1 MEKLRK
7 SIKIAASHFGSLLDL
22 RGNIHSRSLEFDIA
36 GGRDKTLSLPHRY
49 ADGLAGVGL
58 GAKPNSVKPTF
69 CVCLSPDGGKKFKE
83 GPKEMER
90 DEDRMRKSFSRI
102 TPSPLPLFLGAK
114 C

>member
-1 MEKLRK
+1 MEKMRK
-7 SIKIAASHFGSLLDL
+7 SMKIAATFGSLLDL

-69 CVCLSPDGGKKFKE
+69 CVCLSPRWWKKVQRGSQRDGAG
-83 GPKEMER
+83 R
-90 DEDRMRKSFSRI
+90 R
-102 TPSPLPLFLGAK
+102 
-114 C
+114 